1 MNIASF
7 GLDEGRELKLG
18 ILGGTFDPIHLGHL
32 RVAEE
37 IGEELELEKVYL
49 IPAAVPPH
57 KETRPITPFHQRLA
71 MTQLAAEESPMFE
84 VLDLE
89 GRRQGLSYSIETL
102 REFHQIFKPSPILFF
117 ILGVD
122 AFLEI
127 KTWKEYE
134 RLFDYA
140 NFVVINR
147 PRSQS
152 EALEPFLLSLD
163 VGFDR
168 SDKEHTFVHPSG
180 NVLIYKEATLMD
192 ISSTQIRELVASGKT
207 IRFLIPEPVRAYLM
221 EKGLYRTDE
230 SPR

>member
-1 MNIASF
+1 
-7 GLDEGRELKLG
+7 LRLG

-37 IGEELELEKVYL
+37 IGEELELEKIYL

-57 KETRPITPFHQRLA
+57 KETRPITPFRHRLA
-71 MTQLAAEESPMFE
+71 MTQLAAQESPMFE

-102 REFHQIFKPSPILFF
+102 REFHKIFKPRPILFF

-134 RLFDYA
+134 KLFDYS

-152 EALEPFLLSLD
+152 EALEPFLLSLN

-168 SDKEHTFVHPSG
+168 SDKEHTYAHPSG

-192 ISSTQIRELVASGKT
+192 ISSTQIRERVASGKT
-207 IRFLIPEPVRAYLM
+207 IRFLIPERVRAYLM

>member
-1 MNIASF
+1 M
-7 GLDEGRELKLG
+7 RLG

-37 IGEELELEKVYL
+37 IGEELELEKIYL

-57 KETRPITPFHQRLA
+57 KDTRPITSFHHRLA
-71 MTQLAAEESPMFE
+71 MTQLAAEESPLLE
-84 VLDLE
+84 ALDLE

-117 ILGVD
+117 ILGMD

-140 NFVVINR
+140 NFVVIKR
-147 PRSQS
+147 PGSQS
-152 EALEPFLLSLD
+152 EELESFLLSLD
-163 VGFDR
+163 VGFGKGEGED
-168 SDKEHTFVHPSG
+168 TFVHPSG
-180 NVLIYKEATLMD
+180 NLLIYKEATLMD
-192 ISSTQIRELVASGKT
+192 ISSTQIRALVAAGKT
-207 IRFLIPEPVRAYLM
+207 IRFLVPESVRSYIM
-221 EKGLYRTDE
+221 EKGLYRIDG
-230 SPR
+230 SS

>member
-1 MNIASF
+1 
-7 GLDEGRELKLG
+7 LDEGRELRLG

-37 IGEELELEKVYL
+37 IGEELELEKIYL
-49 IPAAVPPH
+49 LPAAVPPH
-57 KETRPITPFHQRLA
+57 KETKPITPFHHRLA
-71 MTQLAAEESPMFE
+71 MTQLAAKESPMLE

-102 REFHQIFKPSPILFF
+102 RECHQIFKPSPILFF
-117 ILGVD
+117 ILGMD

-147 PRSQS
+147 PRSQP
-152 EALEPFLLSLD
+152 EELEPFLLSLNA
-163 VGFDR
+163 GFDR
-168 SDKEHTFVHPSG
+168 SEKAHTFIHSSG

-192 ISSTQIRELVASGKT
+192 ISSTQIRGLVASGKT
-207 IRFLIPEPVRAYLM
+207 IRFLIPESVRAYLI
-221 EKGLYRTDE
+221 EKRLYRTDE

>member
-1 MNIASF
+1 M
-7 GLDEGRELKLG
+7 RLG

-57 KETRPITPFHQRLA
+57 KETRPVTPFHHRLA
-71 MTQLAAEESPMFE
+71 MTRLAAEESPMFE

-102 REFHQIFKPSPILFF
+102 REFHEIFKPNPIVFF

-134 RLFDYA
+134 GLFDYA

-152 EALEPFLLSLD
+152 EELEAFLLSLD
-163 VGFDR
+163 VGFGR
-168 SDKEHTFVHPSG
+168 SDKANTFVHPSG
-180 NVLIYKEATLMD
+180 NVLMYKEATLMD

-207 IRFLIPEPVRAYLM
+207 IRFLIPESVRAYLRG
-221 EKGLYRTDE
+221 EGLYSTDE

>member
-1 MNIASF
+1 
-7 GLDEGRELKLG
+7 
-18 ILGGTFDPIHLGHL
+18 L

-37 IGEELELEKVYL
+37 IGEDLELEKVYL
-49 IPAAVPPH
+49 LPAAVPPH
-57 KETRPITPFHQRLA
+57 KDTRPITPFQHRLA
-71 MTQLAAEESPMFE
+71 MTRLAAEESPIFD

-102 REFHQIFKPSPILFF
+102 RECHRIFKPNPIIFF
-117 ILGVD
+117 ILGMD

-127 KTWKEYE
+127 QTWKEYE

-152 EALEPFLLSLD
+152 EELEPFLLSLD
-163 VGFDR
+163 AGFER
-168 SDKEHTFVHPSG
+168 SDKEHTFIHSSG
-180 NVLIYKEATLMD
+180 NILMYKEATLMD
-192 ISSTQIRELVASGKT
+192 ISSTQIRSLVGSGKT
-207 IRFLIPEPVRAYLM
+207 IRFLIPESVRAYLM

-230 SPR
+230 SH

>member
-1 MNIASF
+1 M
-7 GLDEGRELKLG
+7 
-18 ILGGTFDPIHLGHL
+18 
-32 RVAEE
+32 
-37 IGEELELEKVYL
+37 GEELELEKVYL

-57 KETRPITPFHQRLA
+57 KETKPITPFHHRLA
-71 MTQLAAEESPMFE
+71 MTRLAAEESPMFE

-102 REFHQIFKPSPILFF
+102 REFHEIFKPTPILFF

-152 EALEPFLLSLD
+152 EELEPFLLSLN
-163 VGFDR
+163 VGFGQ
-168 SDKEHTFVHPSG
+168 SDKAHTFVHPSG

-207 IRFLIPEPVRAYLM
+207 IRFLIPESVRAYLM
-221 EKGLYRTDE
+221 GEGLYRTDE

>member
-1 MNIASF
+1 
-7 GLDEGRELKLG
+7 
-18 ILGGTFDPIHLGHL
+18 L

-57 KETRPITPFHQRLA
+57 KETRPITPFHHRLA
-71 MTQLAAEESPMFE
+71 MTRLAAEESPMFE

-102 REFHQIFKPSPILFF
+102 REFHEIFKPNPILFF

-134 RLFDYA
+134 KLFDYA

-152 EALEPFLLSLD
+152 EDLEPFLLSLN
-163 VGFDR
+163 VGFGR
-168 SDKEHTFVHPSG
+168 SDKPHTFVHPSG
-180 NVLIYKEATLMD
+180 NVLVYKEVTLMD
-192 ISSTQIRELVASGKT
+192 ISSTQIRERVASGKT
-207 IRFLIPEPVRAYLM
+207 IRFLIPESVRAYLM
-221 EKGLYRTDE
+221 GEGLYRTDE

>member
-1 MNIASF
+1 
-7 GLDEGRELKLG
+7 LRLG
-18 ILGGTFDPIHLGHL
+18 ILGGTFDPIHFGHL

-37 IGEELELEKVYL
+37 IGEELELEKIYL
-49 IPAAVPPH
+49 LPAAVPPH
-57 KETRPITPFHQRLA
+57 KETKPITPFHHRLA
-71 MTQLAAEESPMFE
+71 MTQLAAKESPILE

-102 REFHQIFKPSPILFF
+102 RECHQIFKPNPVLFF
-117 ILGVD
+117 ILGMD

-152 EALEPFLLSLD
+152 EELEPFLQSLN

-168 SDKEHTFVHPSG
+168 SDKAQTFTHSSG

-192 ISSTQIRELVASGKT
+192 ISSTQIRRLVASGKT
-207 IRFLIPEPVRAYLM
+207 IRFLIPESVRAYLVQ
-221 EKGLYRTDE
+221 KGLYRTDE